1 MRPDAVGP
9 HVGHNAGP
17 NGSGAHS
24 RARPRLAAS
33 GRLRPAS
40 LYRTVLTLLLLVS
53 PSLVAAQGDSYSL
66 LSSLVGHSEAELIRR
81 FGQPADK
88 ITTIDGERLIY
99 ETLDAGR
106 AGGRSGQNS
115 RDGDRDDSGLSL
127 RSYAFRC
134 RTEVVIANGHVRAFN
149 RSGNDC
155 H

>member
-1 MRPDAVGP
+1 M
-9 HVGHNAGP
+9 
-17 NGSGAHS
+17 
-24 RARPRLAAS
+24 LA
-33 GRLRPAS
+33 
-40 LYRTVLTLLLLVS
+40 LLLLAL
-53 PSLVAAQGDSYSL
+53 PSLLAAQGDPYSV
-66 LSSLVGHSEAELIRR
+66 LSSLIGHSEAELIRR

-106 AGGRSGQNS
+106 SGGRSGQNA

-134 RTEVVIANGHVRAFN
+134 RTEVVIADGRMRAFN

>member
-1 MRPDAVGP
+1 MERFAAP
-9 HVGHNAGP
+9 NAE
-17 NGSGAHS
+17 ST
-24 RARPRLAAS
+24 RCWRLIRTKAYVA
-33 GRLRPAS
+33 LRPA
-40 LYRTVLTLLLLVS
+40 LLRKTALIFLMSMAPS
-53 PSLVAAQGDSYSL
+53 PLAAQADPYSL
-66 LSSLVGHSEAELIRR
+66 LSSLIGHSEAELIRR

-88 ITTIDGERLIY
+88 ITTIDGERLFY

-134 RTEVVIANGHVRAFN
+134 RTEVVIADGHVRAFN